1 MAEELGKIQKP
12 PVESFKKGR
21 KLFFVPLIFD
31 NPEPPEEYIEK
42 FNRYWEQA
50 AGQIAELAG
59 KLGAVSRIYHEL
71 IAESGE
77 AGSKDIKELSEKSH
91 QIVNDWLEKKAQLEA
106 LEENEILAEFMDWNR
121 CLLIGLQSPKVV
133 SKVYEAY
140 LEIGKKRNECIA
152 RRIDETLKSDEIGI
166 LLMRENHQVQFPA
179 DIQIFYIAPPALD
192 EIKRWLRE
200 REQKAPEEK

>member
-31 NPEPPEEYIEK
+31 NPEPPEDYLEK
-42 FNRYWEQA
+42 FNRYWEQV

-59 KLGAVSRIYHEL
+59 KLGAVSRVYHEL
-71 IAESGE
+71 IAEPGE
-77 AGSKDIKELSEKSH
+77 AGSQAVSELNEKSY
-91 QIVNDWLEKKAQLEA
+91 QIVRDFLEKKAHLEA
-106 LEENEILAEFMDWNR
+106 LEEADVLTEFMDWNR
-121 CLLIGLQSPKVV
+121 CLLVGLQNPKVV
-133 SKVYEAY
+133 SRVYESY
-140 LEIGKKRNECIA
+140 LEAAKKRNEGIA
-152 RRIDETLKSDEIGI
+152 RRIDETLNSDEIGI
-166 LLMRENHQVQFPA
+166 LLMRETHQVQFPP

-200 REQKAPEEK
+200 HEQQSSEGK